1 MTIDDGALLGH
12 RNLISYS
19 RASTAWG
26 ALGSRRE
33 DDGVL
38 LFAGGSWLP
47 AICNG
52 AFEPRVTTVDIES
65 SPIIT
70 IRTRDTGEDDD
81 LRAACEAGS
90 MIAMDDRSPEMICR
104 HPLGDPGPP
113 DGVELRVVTDEQ
125 GVIDFVGVNG
135 DAYAIYGMPDDVCAA
150 TFDRHGVVAADPDV
164 IIVVAYQVDR
174 PVATALTYLSDGIA
188 SLQWVGTIA
197 GARQLGMG
205 KAVTAW
211 ATNAAFERGA
221 RFCTLQASPMG
232 EPLYAQLGYVTLY
245 RYLTYVRWSPP
256 TT

>member
-1 MTIDDGALLGH
+1 
-12 RNLISYS
+12 
-19 RASTAWG
+19 
-26 ALGSRRE
+26 
-33 DDGVL
+33 
-38 LFAGGSWLP
+38 
-47 AICNG
+47 
-52 AFEPRVTTVDIES
+52 
-65 SPIIT
+65 
-70 IRTRDTGEDDD
+70 
-81 LRAACEAGS
+81 